1 MSYKADPKLIGSFD
15 PDFYNEVTETFK
27 SYDKNGDGVI
37 QKNEFISLLKK
48 LNLVFEPENVDIL
61 FKDLDS
67 NNDSVISFIEF
78 LELLLEV
85 VQEDKEKK

>member
-15 PDFYNEVTETFK
+15 PDFYNEATETFK

-48 LNLVFEPENVDIL
+48 LNLVYFDKIENL
-61 FKDLDS
+61 FKYLLILPNHKNSPARDFNGSMELIL
-67 NNDSVISFIEF
+67 NQENIS
-78 LELLLEV
+78 
-85 VQEDKEKK
+85 

>member
-15 PDFYNEVTETFK
+15 PDFYNEATETFK

-48 LNLVFEPENVDIL
+48 LKLVFEPENVDIL

-67 NNDSVISFIEF
+67 NNISFIEF